1 MTCSTAAAT
10 STFTSST
17 AIPLFVVGSSIVC
30 DWKKSGNLSYL
41 RAAGMVTL
49 ICCIAAFFRSIRFA
63 DSEANTVMAFLAAVA
78 WVAYREGRGP
88 AVLAS
93 LLAVLSFDFF
103 FVPPIHTFVFADA
116 QYAVTFLVMLTIG
129 LVISSLTSR
138 LRAQVESAR
147 FRERR
152 ITTLY
157 ELGKSLSAV
166 YGIVFIVNA
175 AVERIEELV
184 GGETAV
190 YLVQDD
196 GEPELVVDRS
206 SRVGASPVSSAAAR
220 WVIEHDRIAG
230 AGTNTLPNA
239 PALFIP
245 LSGSIRTLGAIAVR
259 VEDPEGLLDPE
270 IRQLLDACARLLAM
284 AIERDQMTLDA
295 ADSRI
300 QAEAEQVRSSLLS
313 SVSHDLKTP
322 LAAIAGACD
331 SLLESD
337 TIEPAL
343 RRQLLETASDEA
355 RRLNRLLENILQ
367 MSKLEAGAAQPRCQW
382 HVLEEIV
389 GSAIRRTRVASGNR
403 KVSVS
408 IPEKLPLVF
417 FDDLLL
423 EQLFV
428 NLLENVVNHTP
439 EDSAVSI
446 RAELDSKYLR
456 IYVADD
462 GPGLPVG
469 ATERIFEKFYRGTPG
484 ADDGRGSGLGLA
496 ICRAIV

>member
-1 MTCSTAAAT
+1 
-10 STFTSST
+10 
-17 AIPLFVVGSSIVC
+17 
-30 DWKKSGNLSYL
+30 
-41 RAAGMVTL
+41 
-49 ICCIAAFFRSIRFA
+49 
-63 DSEANTVMAFLAAVA
+63 
-78 WVAYREGRGP
+78 
-88 AVLAS
+88 
-93 LLAVLSFDFF
+93 
-103 FVPPIHTFVFADA
+103 
-116 QYAVTFLVMLTIG
+116 
-129 LVISSLTSR
+129 
-138 LRAQVESAR
+138 
-147 FRERR
+147 
-152 ITTLY
+152 
-157 ELGKSLSAV
+157 
-166 YGIVFIVNA
+166 
-175 AVERIEELV
+175 
-184 GGETAV
+184 
-190 YLVQDD
+190 
-196 GEPELVVDRS
+196 
-206 SRVGASPVSSAAAR
+206 
-220 WVIEHDRIAG
+220 
-230 AGTNTLPNA
+230 
-239 PALFIP
+239 
-245 LSGSIRTLGAIAVR
+245 
-259 VEDPEGLLDPE
+259 
-270 IRQLLDACARLLAM
+270 M

-367 MSKLEAGAAQPRCQW
+367 ISKLEAGAAQPRCQW

-428 NLLENVVNHTP
+428 NLFENVVNHTP

-469 ATERIFEKFYRGTPG
+469 ATERIFEKIYRGTPG